1 MSGPATQR
9 PSLIMSALAQL
20 ATSLGRADELPNI
33 ALAERIVLDKDV
45 PAVRELVEILN
56 GKDKALK
63 SDALKAL
70 YEVGYRSPELIAPF
84 IAQFKNLLANPDN
97 RLVWG
102 AMCAIDGIATI
113 KPDAVYMI
121 LPQIMAA
128 VDRGTVIT
136 RDHAVK
142 TLAKLAAQERFA
154 RTAMPLLLEQL
165 RTAPL
170 NQLPMYA
177 ELAAAVVL
185 PQDTATMRAILETR
199 LPELPNE
206 AKKKRVEKALRRL
219 RAA

>member
-1 MSGPATQR
+1 MSVLPH
-9 PSLIMSALAQL
+9 L
-20 ATSLGRADELPNI
+20 ATSMGRSDEEPNI
-33 ALAERIVLDKDV
+33 ALAEAIAASKNNF
-45 PAVRELVEILN
+45 AVRELVDLL
-56 GKDKALK
+56 GTKDKSLR
-63 SDALKAL
+63 SDALKTL
-70 YEVGYRSPELIAPF
+70 YEIGYRAPDLIAPF
-84 IAQFKNLLANPDN
+84 ISQFKNLLSNPDN

-102 AMCAIDGIATI
+102 AMCAIDGIASA
-113 KPDAVYMI
+113 KPEAVFMI

-142 TLAKLAAQERFA
+142 TLTKLAAQERFA

-177 ELAAAVVL
+177 ELAATVVMPPDAL
-185 PQDTATMRAILETR
+185 TLRTILESR
-199 LPELPNE
+199 LPELPTA
-206 AKKKRVEKALRRL
+206 AKKKRVEKALKKL

>member
-1 MSGPATQR
+1 MS
-9 PSLIMSALAQL
+9 IMSALAQL
-20 ATSLGRADELPNI
+20 ATSLGRVDELPNI
-33 ALAERIVLDKDV
+33 ALAERIVQEKNV

-70 YEVGYRSPELIAPF
+70 YEVGYRSPDLIAPF

-113 KPDAVYMI
+113 KPDAVFMI
-121 LPQIMAA
+121 LPQLMAA

-142 TLAKLAAQERFA
+142 TLAKLAAHERFA

-165 RTAPL
+165 RTAPV

-177 ELAAAVVL
+177 ELASAIVF
-185 PQDTATMRAILETR
+185 PQDVNSMRQILEAR

-206 AKKKRVEKALRRL
+206 AKKKRVEKALKKL

>member
-1 MSGPATQR
+1 
-9 PSLIMSALAQL
+9 MSAIPLLAC
-20 ATSLGRADELPNI
+20 SMGRTDEEPNT
-33 ALAERIVLDKDV
+33 ALAVAIAAGKNTF
-45 PAVRELVEILN
+45 AIRELVDAL
-56 GKDKALK
+56 GSKDKLLR
-63 SDALKAL
+63 SDALKVL

-102 AMCAIDGIATI
+102 AMCAIDGIATV
-113 KPDAVYMI
+113 KPDVVFMI

-142 TLAKLAAQERFA
+142 TLAKLAAHERFA

-165 RTAPL
+165 RTAPV

-177 ELAAAVVL
+177 ELTAAIVFPHDVNS
-185 PQDTATMRAILETR
+185 MRQILEAR
-199 LPELPNE
+199 LPELPNQ
-206 AKKKRVEKALRRL
+206 AKKKRVEKAIKKL

>member
-1 MSGPATQR
+1 
-9 PSLIMSALAQL
+9 MSALAQL
-20 ATSLGRADELPNI
+20 ATSLGRVDELPNI
-33 ALAERIVLDKDV
+33 ALAERIVQEKNV

-70 YEVGYRSPELIAPF
+70 YEVGYRSPDLIAPF

-154 RTAMPLLLEQL
+154 RTAMPLLLDQL

-185 PQDTATMRAILETR
+185 PQDTATMRAILEIR
-199 LPELPNE
+199 LPEMPNE
-206 AKKKRVEKALRRL
+206 AKKKRVEKALRKL

>member
-1 MSGPATQR
+1 MSILSQLA
-9 PSLIMSALAQL
+9 SALGQ
-20 ATSLGRADELPNI
+20 TDEQPNI
-33 ALAERIVLDKDV
+33 AVAEAIVANKNTQG
-45 PAVRELVEILN
+45 VRELVDLLN

-70 YEVGYRSPELIAPF
+70 YEIGYRAPDLIAPF
-84 IAQFKNLLANPDN
+84 IAQFKNLLANTDN

-102 AMCAIDGIATI
+102 AMCAIDGIATV

-177 ELAAAVVL
+177 ELATAVVL
-185 PQDTATMRAILETR
+185 PQDKATMRTILETR
-199 LPELPNE
+199 LPEMPTE
-206 AKKKRVEKALRRL
+206 AKKKRIEKALKKL

>member
-1 MSGPATQR
+1 MSVLPH
-9 PSLIMSALAQL
+9 L
-20 ATSLGRADELPNI
+20 ATSMGRSDEEPNI
-33 ALAERIVLDKDV
+33 ALAEAIASSKNNF
-45 PAVRELVEILN
+45 AVRELVDLL
-56 GKDKALK
+56 GTKDKALR
-63 SDALKAL
+63 SDALKTL
-70 YEVGYRSPELIAPF
+70 YEVGYRSPDLIAPF
-84 IAQFKNLLANPDN
+84 ISQFKNLLSSPDN

-102 AMCAIDGIATI
+102 AMCAIDGITTA
-113 KPDAVYMI
+113 KPEAVFMI

-142 TLAKLAAQERFA
+142 TLTKLAAQERFA

-177 ELAAAVVL
+177 EMAATVVMPPDASTL
-185 PQDTATMRAILETR
+185 RAILETR
-199 LPELPNE
+199 LPELPTA
-206 AKKKRVEKALRRL
+206 AKKKRVEKALKKL

>member
-1 MSGPATQR
+1 
-9 PSLIMSALAQL
+9 MSALAQL
-20 ATSLGRADELPNI
+20 ATSLGRVDELPNI
-33 ALAERIVLDKDV
+33 ALAESIAAEKNIS
-45 PAVRELVEILN
+45 AIRELVDVLN

-63 SDALKAL
+63 SDALKVL
-70 YEVGYRSPELIAPF
+70 YEVGYRAPELIAPF

-113 KPDAVYMI
+113 KPDAVFMI

-142 TLAKLAAQERFA
+142 TLAKLAAHERFA

-165 RTAPL
+165 RTAPV
-170 NQLPMYA
+170 NQFPMYA
-177 ELAAAVVL
+177 ELVAAIVF
-185 PQDTATMRAILETR
+185 PQDVNNMRQILEAR

>member
-1 MSGPATQR
+1 
-9 PSLIMSALAQL
+9 MSALAQL
-20 ATSLGRADELPNI
+20 ATSLGRADEQPNI

-206 AKKKRVEKALRRL
+206 AKKKRVEKALRKL